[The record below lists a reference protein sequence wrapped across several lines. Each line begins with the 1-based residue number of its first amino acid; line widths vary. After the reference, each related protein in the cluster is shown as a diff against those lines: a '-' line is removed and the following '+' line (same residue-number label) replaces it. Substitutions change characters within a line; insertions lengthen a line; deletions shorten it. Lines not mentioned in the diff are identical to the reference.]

1 MSNTPFII
9 AIDGTAGVGKGTLAK
24 RLAAHFNLVHLDT
37 GALYRALAAKAVDS
51 GVSLNDVETLVYL
64 ASDLSTTDFEHPHL
78 RTQEMGEMASK
89 ISAHGPVRQALFD
102 YQRDFALNPP
112 PWSNGAVLDG
122 RDIGTVIVPETP
134 YKIFLTASPEI
145 RAQRRLDQLGDSF
158 KSYDEVLQEIRER
171 DIRDQMRTV
180 APLKP
185 ACDAYIL
192 DTSNLSEDEVLEC
205 AITYVRKTSHK
216 VDDSSSVG

>member
-1 MSNTPFII
+1 MSNQPFII

-24 RLAAHFNLVHLDT
+24 RLAGHFNLAHLDT
-37 GALYRALAAKAVDS
+37 GALYRALAAKALES
-51 GVSLNDVETLVYL
+51 GISLNDVEALVYL
-64 ASDLSTTDFEHPHL
+64 AGDLSSPDFEHPHL

-89 ISAHGPVRQALFD
+89 ISAHAPVRQALFN

-112 PWSNGAVLDG
+112 SVFSGTVLDG

-134 YKIFLTASPEI
+134 YKVFLTASPEI
-145 RAQRRLDQLGDSF
+145 RAQRRLDQLGDSL

-192 DTSNLSEDEVLEC
+192 DTSHLNEDEVLDC
-205 AITYVRKTSHK
+205 VITFVRKTSHK
-216 VDDSSSVG
+216 VNDSSSVG